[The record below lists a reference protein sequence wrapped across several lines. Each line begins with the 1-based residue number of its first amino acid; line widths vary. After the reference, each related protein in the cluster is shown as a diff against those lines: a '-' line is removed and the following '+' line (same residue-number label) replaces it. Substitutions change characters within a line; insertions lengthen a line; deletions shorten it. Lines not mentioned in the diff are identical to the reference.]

1 MGTFS
6 LFQSPSMRDVEEEQ
20 EAKEAGVSFI
30 LGVSGSSSESVHLP
44 ICFKSLDGV
53 AKTNPGL
60 LSADASRSWSEK
72 AAAGE
77 EDAGDD
83 CGIGSRD
90 GEDGASADVADTWA
104 PWGWPA
110 RSGAATSVEGNGR
123 GDSQRAEVDGES
135 IARQVRGEGTAA
147 GRGSV
152 PGTGRDSR
160 EAEEGPKW
168 DWMNDGGGLVLN
180 GVP

>member
-6 LFQSPSMRDVEEEQ
+6 LFQSPSMRDVEEE
-20 EAKEAGVSFI
+20 EEEEAAKGAKEAGVSCIF
-30 LGVSGSSSESVHLP
+30 GVSGSSSESVHLP
-44 ICFKSLDGV
+44 ICLKSLDGV

-60 LSADASRSWSEK
+60 LSADASRSCSEK

-90 GEDGASADVADTWA
+90 GEDGASADVADTWGSA
-104 PWGWPA
+104 A
-110 RSGAATSVEGNGR
+110 RSRSGSAVSTEGNGR

-135 IARQVRGEGTAA
+135 IARQLRGEGTAA
-147 GRGSV
+147 S
-152 PGTGRDSR
+152 
-160 EAEEGPKW
+160 E
-168 DWMNDGGGLVLN
+168 
-180 GVP
+180 